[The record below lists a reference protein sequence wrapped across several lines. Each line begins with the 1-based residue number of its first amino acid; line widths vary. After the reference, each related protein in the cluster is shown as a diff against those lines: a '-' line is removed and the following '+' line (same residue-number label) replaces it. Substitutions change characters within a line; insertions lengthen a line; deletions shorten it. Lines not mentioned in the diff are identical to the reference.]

1 MGEYFERLA
10 VFIIFAV
17 IAGISIIFWVFNWIC
32 WKRQCC
38 CFIYFDEYCN
48 KVFTWWLS
56 WVFLCGVLAC
66 CISGIVTA
74 NRFGFSLYGA
84 QCGYERIYYD
94 IVYGQ
99 QKKSYPKW
107 PGIYTLNSHIDA
119 LINIKKTLEE
129 NNYSS
134 YFGNFYNNTPNNTN
148 CGDVEDYLLYPIP
161 TEIFDKICSDETV
174 NSIKSVNIF
183 ISPFLNNYFNL
194 YKSSDV
200 LNKTK
205 ISLEGQIETL
215 KNFKNET
222 IKKFYSS
229 KSEFIDDFDY
239 YVDVA
244 FAMGKIVPLIYFC
257 VLLSF
262 VVASGA
268 LLIVYYCKK
277 RNQLWWILPM
287 HIAWNG
293 LRFFMFSF
301 FIYGSAFGMLF
312 LFGKDTIAYYKYAFT
327 EQNIYDENIIIL
339 PAESKSF
346 FQNCLFKNSAY
357 DSLKENNF
365 LNEFIKNADQMKT
378 WIKNNENSQAAIYQ
392 TIQGLYNK
400 INSNFLKNFEVE
412 LEFFQDIIDRGENIY
427 DSLNCSFINNN
438 INLMY
443 RALWDFAWETRIL
456 CALSCCIGFFGAI
469 AVYGFL
475 WAMNLWRRDD
485 NYVPVNKPLKSNDYS
500 PVKKPRRP
508 IKPPSKLGGYQQNTE
523 LSNNVSGRQQSNLSN
538 PDSNDN

>member
-10 VFIIFAV
+10 VYIIFAV

-94 IVYGQ
+94 IVFGQ

-107 PGIYTLNSHIDA
+107 TGRNKTSL
-119 LINIKKTLEE
+119 LINALKNIKE
-129 NNYSS
+129 NLQVKSYSS
-134 YFGNFYNNTPNNTN
+134 IFGQFYNDSSEVYNSSLR
-148 CGDVEDYLLYPIP
+148 DYFLFPIP
-161 TEIFDKICSDETV
+161 VAIYEEI
-174 NSIKSVNIF
+174 NSTANMNVDTLKSINNF
-183 ISPFLNNYFNL
+183 ISPFLNYYFNL
-194 YKSSDV
+194 YKSSDGLV
-200 LNKTK
+200 KK
-205 ISLEGQIETL
+205 INLGDQITILE
-215 KNFKNET
+215 NFDGYVT
-222 IKKFYSS
+222 KFYNS
-229 KSEFIDDFDY
+229 KSEFMDDFDY

-257 VLLSF
+257 ILLSF

-293 LRFFMFSF
+293 IRFFMFSF

-357 DSLKENNF
+357 ESLKENNF

-378 WIKNNENSQAAIYQ
+378 WIKNNQNSGENIYQ
-392 TIQGLYNK
+392 TIQGLYNN
-400 INSNFLKNFEVE
+400 INSNFLKYFEDE

-427 DSLNCSFINNN
+427 DSLNCTFINNN

-475 WAMNLWRRDD
+475 WAMNLWKRDD
-485 NYVPVNKPLKSNDYS
+485 NYVPINKPLKSNNYS

-538 PDSNDN
+538 PDSNYN

>member
-94 IVYGQ
+94 IVFGQ

-107 PGIYTLNSHIDA
+107 TGRNKTSL
-119 LINIKKTLEE
+119 LINALKNIKE
-129 NNYSS
+129 NLQVKSYSS
-134 YFGNFYNNTPNNTN
+134 IFGQFYNDSSEVYNSSLR
-148 CGDVEDYLLYPIP
+148 DYFLFPIP
-161 TEIFDKICSDETV
+161 VAIYEEI
-174 NSIKSVNIF
+174 NSTANMNVDTLKSINNF
-183 ISPFLNNYFNL
+183 ISPFLNYYFNL
-194 YKSSDV
+194 YKSSDGLV
-200 LNKTK
+200 KK
-205 ISLEGQIETL
+205 INLGDQITILE
-215 KNFKNET
+215 NFDGYVT
-222 IKKFYSS
+222 KFYNS
-229 KSEFIDDFDY
+229 KSEFMDDFDY

-257 VLLSF
+257 ILLSF

-293 LRFFMFSF
+293 IRFFMFSF

-357 DSLKENNF
+357 ESLKENNF

-378 WIKNNENSQAAIYQ
+378 WIKNNQNSGENIYQ
-392 TIQGLYNK
+392 TIQGLYNN
-400 INSNFLKNFEVE
+400 INSNFLKYFEDE

-427 DSLNCSFINNN
+427 DSLNCTFINNN

-475 WAMNLWRRDD
+475 WAMNLWKRDD
-485 NYVPVNKPLKSNDYS
+485 NYVPINKPLKSNNYS

-508 IKPPSKLGGYQQNTE
+508 IKPPSKLGGYQQPIE

-538 PDSNDN
+538 PDSNYN

>member
-10 VFIIFAV
+10 VYIIFAV

-56 WVFLCGVLAC
+56 WVFLCGILAC

-74 NRFGFSLYGA
+74 NRFGYSLYGA

-107 PGIYTLNSHIDA
+107 LEINTMRS
-119 LINIKKTLEE
+119 LITILKNFEDSLE
-129 NNYSS
+129 NNNWFSKFDEFYYNSS
-134 YFGNFYNNTPNNTN
+134 DIEEKVDCPQKDYF
-148 CGDVEDYLLYPIP
+148 LYPIP
-161 TEIFDKICSDETV
+161 QDIGIKMCEYNDKST
-174 NSIKSVNIF
+174 IKSLNVFIF
-183 ISPFLNNYFNL
+183 PFVNNYFNL
-194 YKSSDV
+194 YKGFLDLSKEVISFGDQKKILENFNSS
-200 LNKTK
+200 LND
-205 ISLEGQIETL
+205 
-215 KNFKNET
+215 
-222 IKKFYSS
+222 FYSS
-229 KSEFIDDFDY
+229 KSKFIDDFDY

-312 LFGKDTIAYYKYAFT
+312 LFGKDTIAYYKYAFK
-327 EQNIYDENIIIL
+327 EENIYNDKIIIL
-339 PAESKSF
+339 PEKSQSF
-346 FQNCLFKNSAY
+346 FQNCLFENLAY
-357 DSLKENNF
+357 ESLKENNF
-365 LNEFIKNADQMKT
+365 LNEFIKNAVQMKT
-378 WIKNNENSQAAIYQ
+378 WINNNKNSEKEIYP
-392 TIQGLYNK
+392 TIQTLYNN
-400 INSNFLKNFEVE
+400 IESYFTD
-412 LEFFQDIIDRGENIY
+412 EFKVLDSFRNVIDRGENIY
-427 DSLNCSFINNN
+427 DYLNCTFINNN

-485 NYVPVNKPLKSNDYS
+485 NYEPINKPLKSNNYS

-508 IKPPSKLGGYQQNTE
+508 IKPPSKLGGYQQPTE
-523 LSNNVSGRQQSNLSN
+523 LSNNISGRQQSNLSN
-538 PDSNDN
+538 PDSNYN

>member
-10 VFIIFAV
+10 VYIIFAV

-94 IVYGQ
+94 IVFGQ

-107 PGIYTLNSHIDA
+107 TGRNKTSL
-119 LINIKKTLEE
+119 LINALKNIKE
-129 NNYSS
+129 NLQVKSYSS
-134 YFGNFYNNTPNNTN
+134 IFGQFYNDSSEVYNSSLR
-148 CGDVEDYLLYPIP
+148 DYFLFPIP
-161 TEIFDKICSDETV
+161 VAIYEEI
-174 NSIKSVNIF
+174 NSTANMNVDTLKSINNF
-183 ISPFLNNYFNL
+183 ISPFLNYYFNL
-194 YKSSDV
+194 YKSSDGLV
-200 LNKTK
+200 KK
-205 ISLEGQIETL
+205 INLGDQITILE
-215 KNFKNET
+215 NFDGYVT
-222 IKKFYSS
+222 KFYNS
-229 KSEFIDDFDY
+229 KSEFMDDFDY

-257 VLLSF
+257 ILLSF

-293 LRFFMFSF
+293 IRFFMFSF

-357 DSLKENNF
+357 ESLKENNF

-378 WIKNNENSQAAIYQ
+378 WIKNNENSQVAIYQ
-392 TIQGLYNK
+392 KIQDLYNK

-427 DSLNCSFINNN
+427 DSLNCTFINNN

-475 WAMNLWRRDD
+475 WAMNLWKRDD
-485 NYVPVNKPLKSNDYS
+485 NYVPINKPLKSNNYS

-508 IKPPSKLGGYQQNTE
+508 IKPPSKLGGYQQPIE

-538 PDSNDN
+538 PDSNYN